1 MQQEQGIKLAS
12 THNKIYRGSSDVKR
26 VYMEHLQIKLWNKL

>member
-12 THNKIYRGSSDVKR
+12 THNKIYRGFSDVKHD
-26 VYMEHLQIKLWNKL
+26 YMEHLPIKLWNK